1 MAIIMKNNPIF
12 TTIKL
17 LLAGMILLTA
27 AGVSAQTPEVRKIND
42 KKALIQ
48 TSTYKD
54 IELES
59 ERLAKMKDEMVIVGD
74 DTISM
79 IIPDKNYGRYDRG
92 LYNYLFIPKGNW
104 TIGLQAAYGE
114 FHSEDVQLLSY
125 IKDLNFV
132 GKQFS
137 LKPSVSYFVTHNQAV
152 GLRFNYTYGNAE
164 LGSVSVDFD
173 DDLNFNLHDVR
184 YNSSN
189 FSVGFFYRNYVGL
202 SNVKRFAVF
211 NDVEISVGGGNAR
224 FRRYY
229 NDELRDTKT
238 NVSEIALN
246 FSPGLCVF
254 VMDNISF
261 NVSFGVF
268 GLKFK
273 NEKQTTNGI
282 EDGKRFSSGANF
294 RFNLFNINFGLGV
307 HI

>member
-1 MAIIMKNNPIF
+1 MKNN
-12 TTIKL
+12 TLTAHIKL
-17 LLAGMILLTA
+17 LLSVIILLTA
-27 AGVSAQTPEVRKIND
+27 VRVSAQTPEIRKISD

-48 TSTYKD
+48 TSTDKD
-54 IELES
+54 KELHS
-59 ERLAKMKDEMVIVGD
+59 EKLEKMKEEMVIVGE

-79 IIPDKNYGRYDRG
+79 IIPDKNFGRYDRG

-104 TIGLQAAYGE
+104 AIGLQASYGE
-114 FHSEDVQLLSY
+114 FHSDDSQLLSY
-125 IKDLNFV
+125 LKDFNFK

-137 LKPSVSYFVTHNQAV
+137 LKPSVSYFITHNQSV
-152 GLRFNYTYGNAE
+152 GLRFNYTYGNAD
-164 LGSVSVDFD
+164 LGSLSVDFD

-202 SNVKRFAVF
+202 SNIKRFAVF
-211 NDVEISVGGGNAR
+211 NDVEISVGGGSAR

-273 NEKQTTNGI
+273 NEKQTTNGV

-294 RFNLFNINFGLGV
+294 KFNLFNINFGLGV